1 VLYLVRVNSSRG
13 PREAA
18 RLRQEWWLRMKI
30 YDLRV
35 ALVALAAGFGLLA
48 LYVAYALAAEV
59 PEAQA
64 YAEYLSE
71 LPDARDARAGD
82 TVAVAG
88 TIAADAPLLR
98 DEFVIFDRRQTQGAA
113 FRGTEVVTIETGKQ
127 PFSITTPYGGVR
139 VVNDDYRLDDRYTD
153 WTDVE
158 RRDTP
163 PGLTEGGITIQGLTR
178 EGRVLAVGVLEA
190 EGGEK
195 ALLAES
201 VVAGSKDAYIAE
213 LRQRSGRGSD
223 AIMPVLGIGVL
234 LLLYV
239 VWDGRRLWREQR

>member
-1 VLYLVRVNSSRG
+1 
-13 PREAA
+13 
-18 RLRQEWWLRMKI
+18 MKI

-64 YAEYLSE
+64 YAGYVSE

-98 DEFVIFDRRQTQGAA
+98 DEFVIFDRRQTQGA
-113 FRGTEVVTIETGKQ
+113 FRGTEVVTIERGKQ
-127 PFSITTPYGGVR
+127 PFSIITPYGSVR
-139 VVNDDYRLDDRYTD
+139 VVNDDYRLDDRFTD

-158 RRDTP
+158 RSDTP
-163 PGLTEGGITIQGLTR
+163 PSLTEGGITIQGLTR
-178 EGRVLAVGVLEA
+178 EGRVLAVGVLEGD
-190 EGGEK
+190 GGEK
-195 ALLAES
+195 SVRAES

-213 LRQRSGRGSD
+213 LRQGADRESN
-223 AIMPVLGIGVL
+223 AIMPALGIGVL